1 VTVRCRRCDFTA
13 PDDESATEHAAT
25 TGHLRCVVCQRQS
38 LTDLERQTCPGCIG
52 RVRADL
58 ADIAQGYALLEP
70 AGLTA
75 LTLLGD
81 GTMQRLFRAD
91 EWASYGVTAHPL
103 ARDGEQTVTPIRDEW
118 PSDPLPVVAA
128 LVSWEDFIREHYRL
142 PRGPDG
148 PTLTLV
154 VGWLSAR
161 LDSRLNLAQ
170 TFGAFDEFAADVS
183 RLRTLVQHSAGL
195 ADVPLEADA
204 KCFDC
209 GGPLL
214 RTYRPSSNSGHRRP
228 GLPWEGLTDDWTC
241 AWCRWVYGQQGYF
254 LGLRDAAS
262 VWVSVAV
269 AAKTAQRSAWTV
281 WSWVRRLQ
289 VSAYCRTEDRAVFVW
304 WPDVSDRAFR
314 HTNDAQ
320 SQRSA

>member
-1 VTVRCRRCDFTA
+1 MSFRCARCDFRTDDDTA
-13 PDDESATEHAAT
+13 AEEHARE
-25 TGHLRCVVCQRQS
+25 TGHLRCVVCHHRS
-38 LTDLERQTCPGCIG
+38 LSEFEPQTCRSCVG

-58 ADIAQGYALLEP
+58 VDIATAYTLVEP
-70 AGLTA
+70 TGVTG

-81 GTMQRLFRAD
+81 GTMQRMFRRD
-91 EWASYGVTAHPL
+91 EWASYAVTPHPL
-103 ARDGEQTVTPIRDEW
+103 ARDGEQIVKPIRDEW

-148 PTLTLV
+148 PTLTPL
-154 VGWLSAR
+154 VGWLSTR

-170 TFGAFDEFAADVS
+170 TFPAFDEFAADVQQ
-183 RLRTLVQHSAGL
+183 LRTMAQHAAGL

-204 KCFDC
+204 ECFDC

-214 RTYRPSSNSGHRRP
+214 RTYRPASNNGRRRL
-228 GLPWEGLTDDWTC
+228 GLPWEGLSDDWTC

-254 LGLRDAAS
+254 LGLRDASS
-262 VWVSVAV
+262 VWVPVSV
-269 AAKTAQRSAWTV
+269 AAKVAQRSQWTV

-289 VSAYCRTEDRAVFVW
+289 VTAICRKDDRAVLVW
-304 WPDVSDRAFR
+304 WPDVSDRLR
-314 HTNDAQ
+314 HADDSE